1 MRARVCLCVCVRVS
15 TCMCTYV
22 WQHGG
27 GVVVEGGGLSKQGKE
42 RHDINNS
49 RGL

>member
-1 MRARVCLCVCVRVS
+1 MHLRGEVGARVRAH
-15 TCMCTYV
+15 V
-22 WQHGG
+22 WRRGG
-27 GVVVEGGGLSKQGKE
+27 DDGGEEGEEEGSEQGKE

>member
-1 MRARVCLCVCVRVS
+1 MYGSVV
-15 TCMCTYV
+15 
-22 WQHGG
+22 
-27 GVVVEGGGLSKQGKE
+27 GVKGEEEGSKQGKE

>member
-1 MRARVCLCVCVRVS
+1 M
-15 TCMCTYV
+15 YV
-22 WQHGG
+22 WQGG
-27 GVVVEGGGLSKQGKE
+27 GDEGGGKGEEEGSKQGKE

>member
-1 MRARVCLCVCVRVS
+1 MRVDIHVRMVG
-15 TCMCTYV
+15 M
-22 WQHGG
+22 GEK
-27 GVVVEGGGLSKQGKE
+27 EGEEGEGNKQGK